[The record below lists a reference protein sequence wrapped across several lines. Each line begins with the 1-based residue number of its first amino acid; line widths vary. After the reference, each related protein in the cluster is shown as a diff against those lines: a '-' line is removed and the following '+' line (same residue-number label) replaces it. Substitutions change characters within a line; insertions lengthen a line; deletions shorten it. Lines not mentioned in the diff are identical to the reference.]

1 MAGSKLTLSHDSD
14 WEFLRKRNAT
24 TVIDPMVVRVA
35 DLFARGASG
44 GDGQTWDV
52 IRNNLV
58 GLATFVDAL
67 VLEPGIPVFDYWYT
81 GEGWGKDLPLFEYT
95 SPVVVPVGVEVGVWG
110 SLGSDVAIAM
120 GQKPAL
126 PEGVA
131 AETAANLRRIR
142 WGFISRKFGGGD
154 LSETRTAGDPSGEA
168 LVNSYLYVALLFA
181 RYASQL
187 GDGTRPG
194 TQILSPGQSRMFI
207 ATAAYERAGGRRPL
221 REGAL
226 FGVIEDVINQS
237 RPGYERTWRS
247 DRLHFLPY
255 LLAMEDK
262 KGNMKIKAPAD
273 LFREA
278 LALRERGDVSDYR
291 DRLNS
296 AQTRL
301 QAGHDDGD
309 WSEDLQ
315 RAKNAVQAALK
326 VKSSVTT
333 LHVDVWPPRIGVD
346 QDVDPSPLRN
356 WLFSAFPG
364 QRYRRVL
371 SSLIRAQAAGK
382 QIDRGLEMVWRAG

>member
-1 MAGSKLTLSHDSD
+1 
-14 WEFLRKRNAT
+14 
-24 TVIDPMVVRVA
+24 MVVRVA

-226 FGVIEDVINQS
+226 FGEIEDVINQS

-255 LLAMEDK
+255 LLAME
-262 KGNMKIKAPAD
+262 
-273 LFREA
+273 
-278 LALRERGDVSDYR
+278 DYR